1 MKLQKSLL
9 KKHKEKEMEISA
21 QLVKKLREMT
31 DAGMMDCKKALVEVA
46 GDLEKA
52 VEYLREK
59 GLSKAAK
66 KADRVASEGAISVKV
81 AQDFSNAVMVEI
93 NSETDFV
100 AKNDGFIAL
109 VAKSTELIQAHK
121 IASVEE
127 LNVLNVEGST
137 FDEYLKGQIA
147 KIGENIVVRRLANVS
162 ASGNGIVN
170 AYVHSN
176 GRVGVIVA
184 MSFKNPANAQKIAD
198 LARNFCMHAAAMK
211 PQYLS
216 YEQIDSEFIAKEKV
230 ALVAELEKENEE
242 LKRLGK
248 PLHKIPAYVSRIEL
262 TPEILAQAEEN
273 LKAELRAQNK
283 PEAIWDK
290 ILPGQ
295 MERFIAD
302 NTLIDQRMTLLGQ
315 FYVMDDKKTIA
326 QVLESMSKELNDELS
341 ITEYVRFELG
351 EGIQKEVVDFAQEV
365 MAQL

>member
-1 MKLQKSLL
+1 
-9 KKHKEKEMEISA
+9 MEISA

-66 KADRVASEGAISVKV
+66 KADRIASEGVVSVKV
-81 AQDFSNAVMVEI
+81 ANDFSRAVMLEI

-100 AKNDGFIAL
+100 AKNEGFIAL
-109 VAKSTELIQAHK
+109 VAKSTELVESCNITNA
-121 IASVEE
+121 EE
-127 LNVLNVEGST
+127 LGAVKVEGSN

-147 KIGENIVVRRLANVS
+147 KIGENIVVRRVANVC
-162 ASGNGIVN
+162 AKEGIVN
-170 AYVHSN
+170 GYVHSN
-176 GRVGVIVA
+176 GRVGVIIA
-184 MSFKNPANAQKIAD
+184 MSFKNPANKQKVAEF
-198 LARNFCMHAAAMK
+198 ARNLCMHAAAMK

-216 YEQIDSEFIAKEKV
+216 YEQIDLDFISKEKV
-230 ALVAELEKENEE
+230 ALIAELEKENEE
-242 LKRLGK
+242 FKRLGK
-248 PLHKIPAYVSRIEL
+248 PLHKIPTYVSQSEL
-262 TPEILAQAEEN
+262 TPEVLEQAKES
-273 LKAELRAQNK
+273 LKAELKAQGK

-326 QVLESMSKELNDELS
+326 KVVKNLSQELGDEIC

-351 EGIQKEVVDFAQEV
+351 EGIVKEETNFAEEV
-365 MAQL
+365 MAQIK